1 MSLFGQSRGLNSGS
15 LFLSTQQQPQQT
27 NSVLGQGGLAAS
39 QQPSGMGFG
48 TALQSSQQAQPM
60 PALAQSAAQLSTSLW
75 QPGKDTPRKM
85 YASPS
90 RRLMLTREA
99 DQKPI
104 LDQIKLVTDKWDPA
118 SPNCVF
124 KHYFYN
130 KVDEAHVP
138 FYKPQP
144 YEDPREWEE
153 ALQNKPAPS
162 FMPVVCSGYT
172 GVADRLRTQTRA
184 ISDFNTRLHQVNA
197 GLDALLQR
205 HELET
210 EVRALAAR
218 RRQTAIA
225 GRCLALAARLQV
237 LRNRGYALSSDEDDL
252 KNRLQNLEREV
263 QDPAMGAREEELW
276 SRLIVL
282 RGYSDRLKM
291 DVDQSAGSDGEP
303 LDSETCAKAKRILE
317 DFEKQIGHLK
327 KELESL
333 GVDVEE
339 WEKSHGSKTTKTRM
353 T

>member
-1 MSLFGQSRGLNSGS
+1 MSLFGQSRGVNSGS
-15 LFLSTQQQPQQT
+15 LFLPTQQQPQQT

-39 QQPSGMGFG
+39 QQPSSMGFG
-48 TALQSSQQAQPM
+48 ALQSSQQAQPM
-60 PALAQSAAQLSTSLW
+60 PTLAQSAAQLSSSLW
-75 QPGKDTPRKM
+75 QPGKETPH
-85 YASPS
+85 
-90 RRLMLTREA
+90 
-99 DQKPI
+99 QKPI

-130 KVDEAHVP
+130 KVDEARIP

-184 ISDFNTRLHQVNA
+184 ISEFNTRLHQVNA

-218 RRQTAIA
+218 RRQTAI
-225 GRCLALAARLQV
+225 GERCLSLAARLQV
-237 LRNRGYALSSDEDDL
+237 VRNRGYALSSDEDDL
-252 KNRLQNLEREV
+252 KNRLQGLEREV
-263 QDPAMGAREEELW
+263 QDPALGAREEELW

-282 RGYSDRLKM
+282 RGYSDRLNR
-291 DVDQSAGSDGEP
+291 DVDHPAGSDGEP
-303 LDSETCAKAKRILE
+303 LDSETYAKAKRVRTADSLPDEKWLTALEQVLE
-317 DFEKQIGHLK
+317 DYEKQLGHLK

-333 GVDVEE
+333 GVDLEE
-339 WEKSHGSKTTKTRM
+339 WEKSHSSNTKTR
-353 T
+353 